1 MTAVALLTYVQVV
14 VGDKLPVQLQRSPKL
29 KILHRFFL
37 SVSLAHQDLSFCQK
51 YPEQTFFSM
60 LLTRIHLNICLQE

>member
-37 SVSLAHQDLSFCQK
+37 SVSLAHQDFIFCQK
-51 YPEQTFFSM
+51 YFELAF
-60 LLTRIHLNICLQE
+60 